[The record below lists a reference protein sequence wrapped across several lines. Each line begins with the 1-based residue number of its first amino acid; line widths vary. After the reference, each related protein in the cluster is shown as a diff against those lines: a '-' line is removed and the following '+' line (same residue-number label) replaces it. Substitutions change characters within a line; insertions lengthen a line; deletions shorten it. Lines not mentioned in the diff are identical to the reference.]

1 MGTFFK
7 GDKGKDYLKISNYY
21 LQFARFRME
30 TEEDEN
36 INKPRQIDNLTQ
48 QANCD
53 NEVRLFKCSY
63 CDRHFAKEAV

>member
-1 MGTFFK
+1 MGTFLK

-36 INKPRQIDNLTQ
+36 INKPRQNKKLIILHNKPPVTT
-48 QANCD
+48 
-53 NEVRLFKCSY
+53 R
-63 CDRHFAKEAV
+63 